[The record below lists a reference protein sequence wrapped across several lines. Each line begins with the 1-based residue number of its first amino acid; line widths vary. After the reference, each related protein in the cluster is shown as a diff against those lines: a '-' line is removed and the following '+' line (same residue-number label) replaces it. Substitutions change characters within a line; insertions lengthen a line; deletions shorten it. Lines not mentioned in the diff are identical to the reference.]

1 MSTSFASFAI
11 SPNLVSALK
20 KLGYEH
26 PSPVQERVIPKAL
39 AGKSLVCQSETGSGK
54 THAYLI
60 PILEKIDFSLP
71 RLQCIILTPSREL
84 ARQVYE
90 FASSFSRY
98 FPKFKVRL
106 FSSETEKGKNEEGLS
121 IPPHMIVATPGRAKD
136 LLVEHSLLP
145 LHGVKTL
152 VLDEADMLCEFGY
165 FEDID
170 ALYGLLNEKVQT
182 MVFSATLNTSL
193 KAKLERY
200 VASEFLYEG
209 EDSKTAVTV
218 SHHLVDIRHVDK
230 FEALIRFLNIRRP
243 YLALI
248 FASKKEDVKAAYARM
263 KQEGLEAICFL
274 GDLDARERKQALRAI
289 KSNHYPYVVC
299 SDLLSRGID
308 IEDVSDVISL
318 DLPGDLSYYYHRAGR
333 SGRFGKSGDSWVF
346 YDSDDTRRAKTLLG
360 QGVAFDFYSLKGD
373 NLAKDTGSLHVKE
386 RPVRKKEISDDQ
398 RREIGI
404 AKAKTKIDAVK
415 PGYKAKRKKAV
426 AKVDAKYRRK
436 AIKDKVREQTRK
448 NYVKKAKEGK

>member
-1 MSTSFASFAI
+1 MNSFASFAL
-11 SPNLVSALK
+11 SPNLVAAAK

-54 THAYLI
+54 THAYLL
-60 PILEKIDFSLP
+60 PILEKIDMNLP
-71 RLQCIILTPSREL
+71 RLQAIVLCPSREL

-90 FASSFSRY
+90 FAFAFTKY
-98 FPKFKVRL
+98 FPRFKVRL
-106 FSSETEKGKNEEGLS
+106 LSSESDKGQNEEGMS
-121 IPPHMIVATPGRAKD
+121 IAPHLIVATPGRGKD
-136 LLVEHSLLP
+136 LLVDNNLLP

-165 FEDID
+165 FDDID
-170 ALYGLLNEKVQT
+170 ALYGKLNDKVQT

-200 VASEFLYEG
+200 VESEFLYEG
-209 EDSKTAVTV
+209 EDTKTASTV
-218 SHHLVDIRHVDK
+218 AHHLVDVRHVDK
-230 FEALIRFLNIRRP
+230 FEALLRFLEIRRP

-248 FASKKEDVKAAYARM
+248 FASKKEDVKAAYAKLRE
-263 KQEGLEAICFL
+263 KGLEAICFL
-274 GDLDARERKQALRAI
+274 GDLDARERKKALRLI
-289 KSNHYPYVVC
+289 KSNAYPYVVC

-333 SGRFGKSGDSWVF
+333 SGRFGKQGDSWVF
-346 YDSDDTRRAKTLLG
+346 YDSDDTRRAKTLIN
-360 QGVAFDFYSLKGD
+360 QGVPFDFYSLKGE
-373 NLAKDTGSLHVKE
+373 NLAKDTGSLHVRE
-386 RPVRKKEISDDQ
+386 RPVFKKEISDDQ

-404 AKAKTKIDAVK
+404 AKAKTKIDQVK

-448 NYVKKAKEGK
+448 TYVKKAKEGK

>member
-1 MSTSFASFAI
+1 MSSFASFAL
-11 SPNLVSALK
+11 SKPLVEALR

-39 AGKSLVCQSETGSGK
+39 SGKSLVCQSETGSGK

-60 PILEKIDFSLP
+60 PILEKLDLNLP
-71 RLQCIILTPSREL
+71 RLQAIVLAPSREL

-90 FASSFSRY
+90 FAYQFTRY

-106 FSSETEKGKNEEGLS
+106 FSSETEKGKNEEGMS
-121 IPPHMIVATPGRAKD
+121 IPPHLIVATPGRAKD
-136 LLVEHSLLP
+136 LLVTNSLLP

-170 ALYGLLNEKVQT
+170 ALYGQLGEKVQT

-193 KAKLERY
+193 KVKLERY

-209 EDSKTAVTV
+209 EDSKTATTV
-218 SHHLVDIRHVDK
+218 AHHLVDIRHVDK
-230 FEALIRFLNIRRP
+230 FEALLRFLSIRRP

-248 FASKKEDVKAAYARM
+248 FASKKEDVKTAYARM
-263 KQEGLEAICFL
+263 KEEGLEAICFL
-274 GDLDARERKQALRAI
+274 GDLDARERKKALRLI
-289 KSNHYPYVVC
+289 KSNAYPYVVC

-318 DLPGDLSYYYHRAGR
+318 DLPSDLSYYYHRAGR
-333 SGRFGKSGDSWVF
+333 SGRFGKTGDSWVF

-360 QGVAFDFYSLKGD
+360 QGVDFDYYSLKGG
-373 NLAKDTGSLHVKE
+373 NLAKDTGSLHVRE
-386 RPVRKKEISDDQ
+386 RPAFKREISDDQ

-404 AKAKTKIDAVK
+404 AKAKTKVDAVK

-426 AKVDAKYRRK
+426 AKVDAKFRRK
-436 AIKDKVREQTRK
+436 AIKEKVREQTKK
-448 NYVKKAKEGK
+448 NYVKKAKEGR